1 MEAYSCAFISSPV
14 ALDLVRGS
22 LEVTM
27 RMYELLT
34 QEGVGMMVLDMLSV
48 ILEEI
53 PKSYNF
59 IVKAAKRSA
68 MVKARVVYAELL
80 DLFKSDEVDIKI
92 RVMVFINNLLKFAP
106 NDKLVCRFMAQLESL
121 NFYEY
126 LQEATKLQCDE
137 LNQAISNF
145 QILGKVVIR
154 TTQYENEALRN
165 RIKEL
170 QTNCTK
176 LEEKLMLF
184 AEQQNL
190 FDYLKD
196 DFRCLEALAK
206 MSVERGTLYTPCTL
220 LSSSLVISL
229 NQNEPEKLK
238 SLPLLVK

>member
-1 MEAYSCAFISSPV
+1 MEAYSFAFISSPV
-14 ALDLVRGS
+14 GLEFVRNN
-22 LEVTM
+22 LEVTAQM
-27 RMYELLT
+27 FELLS
-34 QEGVGMMVLDMLSV
+34 QEGVGLMVLDMLSV

-53 PKSYNF
+53 PKSYHY

-68 MVKARVVYAELL
+68 ITKSRVVYAELL
-80 DLFKSDEVDIKI
+80 DLFKLEEIDIKI
-92 RVMVFINNLLKFAP
+92 RVMVFINNLLKFSP
-106 NDKLVCRFMAQLESL
+106 NDKLVCRFIAQLESL

-137 LNQAISNF
+137 LNQAITNF
-145 QILGKVVIR
+145 QKLGKVVIR

-170 QTNCTK
+170 QHNCSK
-176 LEEKLMLF
+176 LEGKLMLF

-206 MSVERGTLYTPCTL
+206 MSVERGTLYTPCT
-220 LSSSLVISL
+220 S
-229 NQNEPEKLK
+229 
-238 SLPLLVK
+238 PL